1 MFGIKMRAL
10 QKDGGSD
17 LDSGAMFTY
26 KVGINL
32 KRAVWSWLFRML
44 LSCVVLDQ

>member
-26 KVGINL
+26 KVDINL
-32 KRAVWSWLFRML
+32 KCPSLGYCGIQ
-44 LSCVVLDQ
+44 LSCIVLDQF